1 MATAPSANDLTRQQL
16 DELDALLQRMLA
28 LPNTSPESNTP
39 SPISSASTWRT
50 DLPTP
55 TLALRQTPPEPLVPR
70 LRDSNELP
78 FGTPIPGPEPT
89 IPVTDRRSATVA
101 PPNPF
106 ATAFRTDPAP
116 MANTAPFSGG
126 EPVPFFLYP
135 LVAFNWAVDTVLG
148 FCGPPG
154 WLLRSG
160 VGKNCLG
167 LAGVGLLA
175 YTAAHVASQQGWIT
189 LPFTLPWPR

>member
-28 LPNTSPESNTP
+28 LPNASPEANTP
-39 SPISSASTWRT
+39 SPISSASTWRK

-70 LRDSNELP
+70 LRESNELP
-78 FGTPIPGPEPT
+78 FGTPIPAPEPT
-89 IPVTDRRSATVA
+89 VPVTDRRSAV
-101 PPNPF
+101 PPANPF

-116 MANTAPFSGG
+116 MANTAPPPAS

-154 WLLRSG
+154 WVLRSG
-160 VGKNCLG
+160 VGKNLLG
-167 LAGVGLLA
+167 LVGVGLLA
-175 YTAAHVASQQGWIT
+175 YTAAHVASEQGWIT
-189 LPFTLPWPR
+189 LPFTIPWPR